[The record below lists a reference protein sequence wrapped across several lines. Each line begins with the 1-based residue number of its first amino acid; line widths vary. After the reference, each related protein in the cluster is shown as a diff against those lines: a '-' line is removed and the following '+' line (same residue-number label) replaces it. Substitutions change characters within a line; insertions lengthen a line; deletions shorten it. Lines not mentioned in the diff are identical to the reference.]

1 MECFEMFEVR
11 DTLLKPI
18 MEEHDIQNAT
28 EYIKMLA
35 ASYGV
40 PTERIKFPC
49 TWPIKTL
56 AITYALMCAA
66 ERRSMMNTDGTT
78 DGADAWELKRK
89 QYASKLESLKA
100 ELRAETFTGGAP
112 TRGRVPV
119 NISMQRG

>member
-1 MECFEMFEVR
+1 MECFEMYEVR
-11 DTLLKPI
+11 DELLKQI
-18 MEEHDIQNAT
+18 VKEHDIANAT

-49 TWPIKTL
+49 TWPVKQL
-56 AITYALMCAA
+56 AIAYCLMCTA

-78 DGADAWELKRK
+78 DGADAWELKRR
-89 QYASKLESLKA
+89 QYAIKVENLKA
-100 ELRAETFTGGAP
+100 DFRAETFTGGAP
-112 TRGRVPV
+112 SRGRVPV